1 MVVQQR
7 VRLKKEERMAADII
21 NTSAP
26 LQHVRV
32 LHLGVA
38 WAGRVTSM
46 LLADQGADV
55 VEVLRPGHEPHACD
69 PLLGRGKRLIEVDLK
84 TCSGRAGTAEERPG
98 LWTQRAEL
106 WPAYNEYQAKTSR
119 EIPVVVLER
128 V

>member
-1 MVVQQR
+1 MVQQR

-38 WAGRVTSM
+38 WVGRVTSM

-69 PLLGRGKRLIEVDLK
+69 PLLGRGKRLWLFRIVTLL
-84 TCSGRAGTAEERPG
+84 SIAP
-98 LWTQRAEL
+98 LS
-106 WPAYNEYQAKTSR
+106 EYQSMK
-119 EIPVVVLER
+119 VLFFQWIVDTIFQGIESCK
-128 V
+128 VNMQA